1 MKKLLFLLLLIPLL
15 SISQTQIH
23 GIVFDSKTNQPLPFA
38 TITTSSNFGTL
49 TAIDGKFSIKA
60 QKTIT
65 QINIS
70 YIGYEAVIIPISENE
85 KYLKIALNPKIESLR
100 EVQIV
105 ARENPALQIIRNT
118 IKNKSKNDI
127 EKSLNSFKFNTY
139 NKILVTANP
148 DSIIGKIDSIFVLKN
163 GQKEFKKLDSSNFKF
178 KKELDKSHLY
188 ISEKI
193 SEFRFE
199 KGKGKKEVV
208 LASRMA
214 GLKQPIYELLAITF
228 QDFSFYNEFYVLA
241 GTKYINPIAENA
253 LKTYNYKILDT
264 VKTESGNSILIY
276 FKPKERKEAIGIE
289 GVLYIDTR
297 SFALTKAVAELKGIV
312 NVKATQNYS
321 YLKPNNIWFPQDMD
335 VVLRKGDNNE
345 HITLF
350 GGTMKF
356 GTSKKNDSIV
366 TTKTKGESDV
376 TYFISKATNT
386 RIEINTPIVVK
397 SAAPTIQFDDDAA
410 KKKDEFWDSYR
421 TDSITIRGK
430 NTYIRLDSIVKV
442 EGEDIEN
449 KINIARNLLKG
460 IYPTKYINLNLGKI
474 INFNNYEG
482 FRLGFGGETNS
493 NFSNT
498 FKLESYV
505 AYGTKDTDFKYTL
518 GSSFRLN
525 KNTNTWLGANFTN
538 DLKEAASLD
547 FIAINTTFSLLN
559 LRNIY
564 IDQFYNY
571 KTLSLYLKHDIRP
584 NLEAEFQLGTGNYK
598 PMFNYQYISSDKNLS
613 EYNLTTA
620 IFGFQFNPKSTY
632 MNSPIGKLTIKNE
645 FPQFTFQVT
654 KSFEN
659 VLDSDFDFTQVNF
672 RATHQIKRLQKATT
686 LIVAEGGIVLG
697 DAPISHLF
705 NATPNGSFKNPW
717 AERIG
722 FASKNS
728 FETMGFNEFIS
739 DRFAA
744 IHIKHALKPFS
755 FGPKFKPQLIF
766 ATSAAIGDIYN
777 SMYHNGL
784 AFKSLEKGY
793 LESGLELKSLFKG
806 FGVSTFYRYGANSNT
821 EWSDNLA
828 VKLTYKISLGFN

>member
-1 MKKLLFLLLLIPLL
+1 MKKLLFLLLLTPLL
-15 SISQTQIH
+15 SISQTQIQ
-23 GIVFDSKTNQPLPFA
+23 GIVLDSKNNQPLPFA

-49 TAIDGKFSIKA
+49 TDVDGKFSIKA
-60 QKTIT
+60 QKIIT
-65 QINIS
+65 QISIS
-70 YIGYEAVIIPISENE
+70 YIGYESMIVPISKNE
-85 KYLKIALNPKIESLR
+85 KFLKIALIPKIESLK

-105 ARENPALQIIRNT
+105 ARENPALPIIRNT

-148 DSIIGKIDSIFVLKN
+148 DSITGEIDSVFVLKN
-163 GQKEFKKLDSSNFKF
+163 GLKEFKKLDSSNFKF
-178 KKELDKSHLY
+178 KKEIDKSHLY

-208 LASRMA
+208 MASRMA
-214 GLKQPIYELLAITF
+214 GLKQPIYELLAVTF
-228 QDFSFYNEFYVLA
+228 QDFSFYNEFYILA
-241 GTKYINPIAENA
+241 GTKYINPIADNA

-276 FKPKERKEAIGIE
+276 FKPKERQETLGIE
-289 GVLYIDTR
+289 GVLYIDTQ
-297 SFALTKAVAELKGIV
+297 SFALTKAIAELKGMV
-312 NVKATQNYS
+312 NVKAIQNYS
-321 YLKPNNIWFPQDMD
+321 YIKPNNSWFPQEMD
-335 VVLRKGDNNE
+335 VVLKKGDNNE
-345 HITLF
+345 RISLF
-350 GGTMKF
+350 GGTIKF
-356 GTSKKNDSIV
+356 GESKKNDSIV

-386 RIEINTPIVVK
+386 NIEINKPIVVK
-397 SAAPTIQFDDDAA
+397 SAAPAIQFNDDAA
-410 KKKDEFWDSYR
+410 KKKDDFWDSYR
-421 TDSITIRGK
+421 TDSITERGK
-430 NTYIRLDSIVKV
+430 NTYKMLDSIVEV
-442 EGEDIEN
+442 DGEDIEK
-449 KINIARNLLKG
+449 KINIARNMLKG

-482 FRLGFGGETNS
+482 FRFGFGGETNS
-493 NFSNT
+493 NFSNA

-505 AYGTKDTDFKYTL
+505 AYGTKDADFKYTF
-518 GSSFRLN
+518 GTSFLLN
-525 KNTNTWLGANFTN
+525 KNTNTWIGANYTN
-538 DLKEAASLD
+538 DLKEAASMD
-547 FIAINTTFSLLN
+547 FIGINTTFSLLN

-571 KTLSLYLKHDIRP
+571 KTLSLNLKHDIRP
-584 NLEAEFQLGTGNYK
+584 NLETEFQISTGDYK
-598 PMFNYQYISSDKNLS
+598 SLFDYQYISSDKNLS
-613 EYNLTTA
+613 EYSLTSA
-620 IFGFQFNPKSTY
+620 IFGFQYNPKSTY

-672 RATHQIKRLQKATT
+672 RVIHQIKRLQKATT
-686 LIVAEGGIVLG
+686 FIVAEGGIVLG

-717 AERIG
+717 AKRIG
-722 FASKNS
+722 FASNNS

-755 FGPKFKPQLIF
+755 LGPKFKPQLIF
-766 ATSAAIGDIYN
+766 ASSAAIGNIN
-777 SMYHNGL
+777 NPIYHNGL
-784 AFKSLEKGY
+784 AFKSLKNGY
-793 LESGLELKSLFKG
+793 LESGLELKSLFNG
-806 FGVSTFYRYGANSNT
+806 FGISTFYRYGTNSNA